1 MFVSIRF
8 LFASICYH
16 YDTLYDI
23 LDLTNKSRGLPLF
36 ALSARSDV
44 QEWDYI
50 KLPWDKTEQ
59 TPFFTGIPPHVILM
73 SGLEQVKYKME

>member
-23 LDLTNKSRGLPLF
+23 LDLTNNPLGLPLF
-36 ALSARSDV
+36 ALSARADV
-44 QEWDYI
+44 QECA
-50 KLPWDKTEQ
+50 
-59 TPFFTGIPPHVILM
+59 
-73 SGLEQVKYKME
+73 